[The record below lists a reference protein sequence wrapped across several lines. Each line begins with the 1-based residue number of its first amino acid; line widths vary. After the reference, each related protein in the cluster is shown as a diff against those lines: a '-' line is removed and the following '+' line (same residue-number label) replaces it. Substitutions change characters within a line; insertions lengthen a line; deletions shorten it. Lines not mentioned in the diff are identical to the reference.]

1 MLPLSGYF
9 GPKIYV
15 HPELRKKES
24 SQGTRGNRKQIAEA
38 EMKERKDVGVDLCYK
53 VAVTVNNR

>member
-1 MLPLSGYF
+1 LSGLF
-9 GPKIYV
+9 RTKIYV

-24 SQGTRGNRKQIAEA
+24 SQGSRGNRKQVAET
-38 EMKERKDVGVDLCYK
+38 EMKERKDLGVDLCYK